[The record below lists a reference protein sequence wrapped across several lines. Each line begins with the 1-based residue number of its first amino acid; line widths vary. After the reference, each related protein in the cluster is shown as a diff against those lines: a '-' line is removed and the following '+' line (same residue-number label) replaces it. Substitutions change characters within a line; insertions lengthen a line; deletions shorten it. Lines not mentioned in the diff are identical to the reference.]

1 MLNVTCTALKV
12 SFILQHYLHAFFP
25 SGYKF
30 KKFLLGW
37 KWALMFATITKQPF
51 LLPHY
56 CKISSLPG
64 VSPATQDQFIHSC
77 WIRTHFWYAGPTS
90 SIIIIIMDGSS
101 VTFKLFAICQHGC
114 NGIMWLAER
123 FWLELALQ
131 YQHHCCCVAV
141 LFHGWSCIQYSNK
154 WRVHIV
160 YVNNVYTVTSMFLG
174 STRKVSL
181 HLPTPSHQSSHGHVA
196 CHIGQSWTTHQ
207 SLIGNHIHTYVRTSI
222 HTYEYVHTYI
232 CTYIHP
238 YIHTYIHIVHCWTVV
253 SLHRTLLNSCQSAS
267 YTAEQLSVC
276 IVHCWTAV
284 GPHRTLL
291 NSCQSASH
299 TAEQL
304 SVCIV
309 HCWTAVSPH
318 RTLLNSCQSA
328 SYTAEQLSVCNV
340 HCWTAVS
347 LHRTLLNSCQPVN
360 MNCWQLGHKHGIF
373 SLY

>member
-207 SLIGNHIHTYVRTSI
+207 SLIGNHIHTYLLTPWRDRKS
-222 HTYEYVHTYI
+222 
-232 CTYIHP
+232 
-238 YIHTYIHIVHCWTVV
+238 VV
-253 SLHRTLLNSCQSAS
+253 
-267 YTAEQLSVC
+267 
-276 IVHCWTAV
+276 
-284 GPHRTLL
+284 
-291 NSCQSASH
+291 
-299 TAEQL
+299 
-304 SVCIV
+304 
-309 HCWTAVSPH
+309 
-318 RTLLNSCQSA
+318 
-328 SYTAEQLSVCNV
+328 
-340 HCWTAVS
+340 
-347 LHRTLLNSCQPVN
+347 
-360 MNCWQLGHKHGIF
+360 
-373 SLY
+373 